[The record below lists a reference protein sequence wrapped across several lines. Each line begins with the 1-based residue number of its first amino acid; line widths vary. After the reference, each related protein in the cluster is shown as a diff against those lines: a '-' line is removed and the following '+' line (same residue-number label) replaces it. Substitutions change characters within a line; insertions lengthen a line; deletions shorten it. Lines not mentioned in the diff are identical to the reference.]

1 MSKLN
6 QFKYDWNNA
15 AIATNEYI
23 TPEDG
28 QYRVMIENVKY
39 TENDKDGFET
49 DPTFIYTFVVT
60 DGKYKGQK
68 FRRFTTIRNE
78 KSASYFKGDLQK
90 LGIPIPADIEE
101 LPEIVTGA
109 NGIILDLTVKTRNVN
124 GKDYKDIY
132 FDKRIGKQTASQ
144 PPQPRNNAPIS
155 QQPPELPPFNPNV
168 YDNDI
173 PF

>member
-68 FRRFTTIRNE
+68 FRRYTAIRNE

-101 LPEIVTGA
+101 LPEIVRTC
-109 NGIILDLTVKTRNVN
+109 LVS
-124 GKDYKDIY
+124 
-132 FDKRIGKQTASQ
+132 RIKCINLLFCLRLCMEHWFESRRAT
-144 PPQPRNNAPIS
+144 
-155 QQPPELPPFNPNV
+155 
-168 YDNDI
+168 
-173 PF
+173 